1 MRAIVLRNRAGGD
14 GVREKVLVDD
24 WPQEQAPGAGQI
36 KTRTLFTGITN
47 GTERNQLIR
56 GNYAPADNGLP
67 APLGYQSVGEVT
79 EVGPGVSEFAIGD
92 VVFTDRTPVEFPLS
106 TVSGNVVLLPD
117 AVDRSQAAL
126 FGMAS
131 VAMHTVRNAELE
143 VGERLLIV
151 GAGCV
156 GQLTAQ
162 LAALRGARVTIGDII
177 EPRLELAR
185 QIGAAER
192 VIDTSGEGWTQHVE
206 DSSFDAVVDLAGV
219 PGMED
224 QLIRATTHR
233 GRILFIAGRFKVEY
247 TFGLGQGREIAIK
260 QNSHFDQ
267 DDLRQTC
274 RLVER
279 GSLDV
284 GSLLTEVVP
293 VADAVRIYD
302 TLRDRPEAFMGLVF
316 KW

>member
-1 MRAIVLRNRAGGD
+1 MRAIVLRNRAD
-14 GVREKVLVDD
+14 GVREKVLVED
-24 WPQEQAPGAGQI
+24 WPQERAPGEGEI

-56 GNYAPADNGLP
+56 GNYSPADERLP

-79 EVGPGVSEFAIGD
+79 EVGAGVTEYAIAD
-92 VVFTDRTPVEFPLS
+92 VVFTDCTPVEFPLS
-106 TVSGNVVLLPD
+106 AVSGNVMRLPD

-131 VAMHTVRNAELE
+131 VAMHTVRNAAIE

-162 LAALRGARVTIGDII
+162 LAALRGARVTICDIVA
-177 EPRLELAR
+177 PRLQLAR
-185 QIGAAER
+185 QIGAAEG
-192 VIDTSGEGWTQHVE
+192 VINTNGDGWNQQVE
-206 DSSFDAVVDLAGV
+206 DGSFDVVVDLAGV

-224 QLIRATTHR
+224 QLIRAATHR
-233 GRILFIAGRFKVEY
+233 GRVLFIAGRFKVEY
-247 TFGLGQGREIAIK
+247 TFGLGQGREITIK

-267 DDLRQTC
+267 NDLRQTC

-284 GSLLTEVVP
+284 GSLVTEIAP
-293 VADAVRIYD
+293 CADAARVYD

-316 KW
+316 RW